1 MAEHLL
7 EMAKALVLVKD
18 GKIKVL
24 SDPKIKSCP
33 LRKDL
38 YGCDKE
44 SRETVERVLREHI
57 QELGMYGPDRV
68 FELDETP
75 VSFGASEMIMDGMS
89 ESLVDAAVVV
99 CEGAG
104 TIIVTKGEVLQAVG
118 AHMTGLMMTEPV
130 KEIQEGLENRECTLL
145 GDECEI
151 DQVKGYAKAIELGF
165 EKIAVTITG
174 LRAFE
179 AKQLWEM
186 GKVTGKPPI
195 VMAVHTTGID
205 FDQAET
211 LAKYADIVWACAS
224 KQVREVVAPKSKIQ
238 IGVAI
243 PVYAVSDMGKRL
255 VLNRAMKFEGGLV
268 IHRASLPHLQPDRQP
283 DPLL

>member
-1 MAEHLL
+1 MPEHLL
-7 EMAKALVLVKD
+7 EMAKALVLIKD

-24 SDPKIKSCP
+24 SDPKIRHCP

-38 YGCDKE
+38 YGCDEE
-44 SRETVERVLREHI
+44 SRESVERVLKEHI
-57 QELGMYGPDRV
+57 QELGMYSSGRIL
-68 FELDETP
+68 ELDKTP

-104 TIIVTKGEVLQAVG
+104 TVIVQKGEVLQAIG
-118 AHMTGLMMTEPV
+118 AHMTGLMTTEPV
-130 KEIQEGLENRECTLL
+130 EEIQSGLEDRDCTLL

-151 DQVKGYAKAIELGF
+151 DQVKGYAKAIKLGF
-165 EKIAVTITG
+165 ERIAVTITG
-174 LRAFE
+174 FRAFE

-195 VMAVHTTGID
+195 IMAVHNTGID
-205 FDQAET
+205 AEQAQL
-211 LAKYADIVWACAS
+211 LAEYADIVWACAS
-224 KQVREVVAPKSKIQ
+224 KQVREVIAPRSKIQ

-243 PVYAVSDMGKRL
+243 PVYAVSEMGKRL
-255 VLNRAMKFEGGLV
+255 VLNRAMKFQEQLV
-268 IHRASLPHLQPDRQP
+268 IHRASLPHLHQERQP